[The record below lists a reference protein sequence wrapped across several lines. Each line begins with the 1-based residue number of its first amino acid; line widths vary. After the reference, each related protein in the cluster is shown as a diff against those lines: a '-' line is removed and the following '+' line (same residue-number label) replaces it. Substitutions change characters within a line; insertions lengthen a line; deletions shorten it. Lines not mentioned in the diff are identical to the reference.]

1 MKNISLV
8 SVVAF
13 VGGCIAGCQQ
23 IDGACWPANED
34 GNGAGAGGG
43 PIVPG
48 WGGYGDEPQPKP
60 LGSANYPTD
69 PCMQQ
74 AECTVTWKIG
84 SDSCANAGDAGCTSL
99 HRGHYSSLDD
109 AKKDCER
116 VYGINP
122 ATNSGAMSCD
132 ACKWVGSASAGEECR
147 RQCDK
152 EWETRND
159 ECRKL
164 KNKDAR
170 AKCWEDS
177 NLKYAECLKKC
188 PRD

>member
-122 ATNSGAMSCD
+122 ATGSGAQSCD
-132 ACKWVGSASAGEECR
+132 ACRWANTAADCVEACKRKCDEIHDKCHADCTKNNPTSSCHNQCNQVYGKCLQKCEKEC
-147 RQCDK
+147 K
-152 EWETRND
+152 
-159 ECRKL
+159 
-164 KNKDAR
+164 
-170 AKCWEDS
+170 
-177 NLKYAECLKKC
+177 
-188 PRD
+188 